1 MLFVEQKDKFNK
13 NETELKMKILTNNF
27 REVNCMLQL
36 V

>member
-13 NETELKMKILTNNF
+13 NETELKMKILTHRF

>member
-13 NETELKMKILTNNF
+13 NETELKMKILTHSF
-27 REVNCMLQL
+27 REVNGMLQL

>member
-13 NETELKMKILTNNF
+13 NETELKMKILTNSF